1 LTPEREIV
9 VRNRNLSIGV
19 LLSAS
24 WLFVLLFFALFG
36 PLLPIPDTLFSFED
50 SLSVGVFSPGHILG
64 TDSNGYDMFAQLV
77 EGSRYSLLIAGIS
90 VIVGTVVGSIFGIL
104 AAFKRGIFDR
114 IANALFSVVLSIPN
128 LLLSITLI
136 AVFGTS
142 PDPSNPVPESRRLI
156 VVIVSLTIVIIP
168 IIGRIARSTAMSWS
182 SRDFVTAARSM
193 GMTDRQIIVR
203 HIVPT
208 VLPALLAIAFLA
220 IGVVIVAEGS
230 LSLLGAG
237 IGEKTTWGSMIAR
250 GRAEI
255 EYYPHILFVPIAA
268 VAFTVIACNRL
279 GDEVRRS
286 LDPREARL

>member
-1 LTPEREIV
+1 MTLEREIA
-9 VRNRNLSIGV
+9 VRNRYFPIGV
-19 LLSAS
+19 LLSAA
-24 WLFVLLFFALFG
+24 WLFILLFFALFG
-36 PLLPIPDTLFSFED
+36 PLLPIPETLFSFED

-90 VIVGTVVGSIFGIL
+90 VIVGSVIGSVIGIL

-114 IANALFSVVLSIPN
+114 FANAMFSVVLSIPN

-136 AVFGTS
+136 SVFGTS
-142 PDPSNPVPESRRLI
+142 PDPSNPVPPSRRLI

-203 HIVPT
+203 HIVPN

-279 GDEVRRS
+279 GDEIRRT

>member
-1 LTPEREIV
+1 M
-9 VRNRNLSIGV
+9 RNRNLSIGV

-24 WLFVLLFFALFG
+24 WLFILLFFALFG

-77 EGSRYSLLIAGIS
+77 EGSRYSLLIAGVS
-90 VIVGTVVGSIFGIL
+90 VIVGTIVGSIFGIL

-142 PDPSNPVPESRRLI
+142 PDPSNPVPPSRRLI

-168 IIGRIARSTAMSWS
+168 IIGRIARSTAMSWA

-203 HIVPT
+203 HIVPN

>member
-1 LTPEREIV
+1 M
-9 VRNRNLSIGV
+9 RNRNLSIGV

-24 WLFVLLFFALFG
+24 WLFILLFFALFG

-90 VIVGTVVGSIFGIL
+90 VVVGTVVGSIFGIL

-142 PDPSNPVPESRRLI
+142 PDPSNPVPPSRRLI

-168 IIGRIARSTAMSWS
+168 IIGRIARSTAMSWA

-203 HIVPT
+203 HIVPN

-255 EYYPHILFVPIAA
+255 EYYPHILFIPIAA

>member
-1 LTPEREIV
+1 M
-9 VRNRNLSIGV
+9 RNRNLSTGV

-24 WLFVLLFFALFG
+24 WLFILLFFALFG

-90 VIVGTVVGSIFGIL
+90 VVVGTVVGSIFGIL

-142 PDPSNPVPESRRLI
+142 PDPSNPVPPSRRLI

-168 IIGRIARSTAMSWS
+168 IIGRIARSTAMSWA

-203 HIVPT
+203 HIVPN

-255 EYYPHILFVPIAA
+255 EYYPHILFIPIAA

>member
-1 LTPEREIV
+1 MRS
-9 VRNRNLSIGV
+9 RNLSIGV

-50 SLSVGVFSPGHILG
+50 SLSVGVLSPGHILG

-77 EGSRYSLLIAGIS
+77 EGSRYSLLIAGMS
-90 VIVGTVVGSIFGIL
+90 VVVGTVVGSIFGIL

-114 IANALFSVVLSIPN
+114 FANALFSVVLSIPN

-142 PDPSNPVPESRRLI
+142 PDPSNPVPPSRRLI

-203 HIVPT
+203 HIVPN

-255 EYYPHILFVPIAA
+255 EYYPHILFIPIAA

>member
-1 LTPEREIV
+1 MTLEREIA
-9 VRNRNLSIGV
+9 VRNRYFPIGV
-19 LLSAS
+19 LLSAA
-24 WLFVLLFFALFG
+24 WLFILLFFALFG
-36 PLLPIPDTLFSFED
+36 PLLPIPETLFSFED

-90 VIVGTVVGSIFGIL
+90 VIIGSVIGSIFGIL
-104 AAFKRGIFDR
+104 AAFKRGNFDR
-114 IANALFSVVLSIPN
+114 IANAMFSVVLSIPN

-136 AVFGTS
+136 SVFGTS
-142 PDPSNPVPESRRLI
+142 PDPSNPVPPSRRLI

-203 HIVPT
+203 HIVPN

-220 IGVVIVAEGS
+220 VGVVIVAEGS

-279 GDEVRRS
+279 GDEIRRT

>member
-1 LTPEREIV
+1 M
-9 VRNRNLSIGV
+9 RNRNLSFGV

-24 WLFVLLFFALFG
+24 WLFILLFFALFG

-90 VIVGTVVGSIFGIL
+90 VVIGTVVGSIFGIL

-142 PDPSNPVPESRRLI
+142 PDPSNPVPPSRRLI
-156 VVIVSLTIVIIP
+156 VVIVSLTIVITP

-203 HIVPT
+203 HIVPN
-208 VLPALLAIAFLA
+208 VLPSLLAIAFLA

>member
-1 LTPEREIV
+1 M
-9 VRNRNLSIGV
+9 RNRNLSIGV

-90 VIVGTVVGSIFGIL
+90 VVVGTVVGSIFGIL

-142 PDPSNPVPESRRLI
+142 PDPSNPVPPSRRLI

-168 IIGRIARSTAMSWS
+168 IIGRIARSTAMSWA

-203 HIVPT
+203 HIVPN

>member
-1 LTPEREIV
+1 M
-9 VRNRNLSIGV
+9 RNRNFPIGV
-19 LLSAS
+19 LLSAA
-24 WLFVLLFFALFG
+24 WLFILLFFALFG
-36 PLLPIPDTLFSFED
+36 PLLPIPETLFSFED

-90 VIVGTVVGSIFGIL
+90 VIVGSVIGSVIGIL

-114 IANALFSVVLSIPN
+114 FANAMFSVVLSIPN

-136 AVFGTS
+136 SVFGTS
-142 PDPSNPVPESRRLI
+142 PDPSNPVPPSRRLI

-203 HIVPT
+203 HIVPN

-279 GDEVRRS
+279 GDEIRRT

>member
-1 LTPEREIV
+1 MRS
-9 VRNRNLSIGV
+9 RNLSIGV

-77 EGSRYSLLIAGIS
+77 EGSRYSLLIAGMS
-90 VIVGTVVGSIFGIL
+90 VVVGTVVGSIFGIL

-142 PDPSNPVPESRRLI
+142 PDPSNPVPPSRRLI

-203 HIVPT
+203 HIVPN

-255 EYYPHILFVPIAA
+255 EYYPHILFIPIAA

>member
-1 LTPEREIV
+1 MRS
-9 VRNRNLSIGV
+9 RNFPIGV
-19 LLSAS
+19 LLSTA
-24 WLFVLLFFALFG
+24 WLLTLLFFALFG

-90 VIVGTVVGSIFGIL
+90 VIIGSVIGSIFGIL
-104 AAFKRGIFDR
+104 AAFKRGNFDR
-114 IANALFSVVLSIPN
+114 IANAMFSVVLSIPN

-136 AVFGTS
+136 SVFGTS
-142 PDPSNPVPESRRLI
+142 PDPSNPVPPSRRLI

-203 HIVPT
+203 HIVPN

-220 IGVVIVAEGS
+220 VGVVIVAEGS

-279 GDEVRRS
+279 GDEIRRT

>member
-1 LTPEREIV
+1 
-9 VRNRNLSIGV
+9 
-19 LLSAS
+19 
-24 WLFVLLFFALFG
+24 
-36 PLLPIPDTLFSFED
+36 
-50 SLSVGVFSPGHILG
+50 VFSPGHILG

-90 VIVGTVVGSIFGIL
+90 VVIGTVVGSIFGIL

-142 PDPSNPVPESRRLI
+142 PDPSNPVPPSRRLI
-156 VVIVSLTIVIIP
+156 VVIVSLTIVITP

-203 HIVPT
+203 HIVPN

>member
-1 LTPEREIV
+1 LIQEREIV

-19 LLSAS
+19 LMSVS
-24 WLFVLLFFALFG
+24 WLFILLFFALFG

-136 AVFGTS
+136 AVFGSS
-142 PDPSNPVPESRRLI
+142 PDPSNPVPPSRRLI

-203 HIVPT
+203 HIVPN

>member
-9 VRNRNLSIGV
+9 VRSRNLSIGV

-77 EGSRYSLLIAGIS
+77 EGSRYSLLIAGMS
-90 VIVGTVVGSIFGIL
+90 VVVGTVVGSIFGIL

-142 PDPSNPVPESRRLI
+142 PDPSNPVPPSRRLI

-203 HIVPT
+203 HIVPN

-255 EYYPHILFVPIAA
+255 EYYPHILFIPIAA

>member
-1 LTPEREIV
+1 MRS
-9 VRNRNLSIGV
+9 RNFPIGV
-19 LLSAS
+19 LLSTA
-24 WLFVLLFFALFG
+24 WLLTLLFFALFG

-90 VIVGTVVGSIFGIL
+90 VIIGSVIGSIFGIL
-104 AAFKRGIFDR
+104 AAFKRGNFDR
-114 IANALFSVVLSIPN
+114 IANAMFSVVLSIPN

-136 AVFGTS
+136 SVFGTS
-142 PDPSNPVPESRRLI
+142 PDPSNPVPPSRRLI

-203 HIVPT
+203 HIVPN

-220 IGVVIVAEGS
+220 VGVVIVAEGS

-279 GDEVRRS
+279 GDEVRRT

>member
-1 LTPEREIV
+1 M
-9 VRNRNLSIGV
+9 RNRNFPIGV
-19 LLSAS
+19 LLSAA
-24 WLFVLLFFALFG
+24 WLFILLFFALFG
-36 PLLPIPDTLFSFED
+36 PLLPIPETLFSFED

-90 VIVGTVVGSIFGIL
+90 VIVGSVIGSVIGIL

-114 IANALFSVVLSIPN
+114 FANAMFSVVLSIPN

-136 AVFGTS
+136 SVFGTS
-142 PDPSNPVPESRRLI
+142 PDPSNPVPPSRRLI

-203 HIVPT
+203 HIVPN

-220 IGVVIVAEGS
+220 VGVVIVAEGS

-279 GDEVRRS
+279 GDEIRRT

>member
-1 LTPEREIV
+1 MTLEREIA
-9 VRNRNLSIGV
+9 VRNRNFPIGV
-19 LLSAS
+19 LLSAA
-24 WLFVLLFFALFG
+24 WLFILLFFALFG
-36 PLLPIPDTLFSFED
+36 PLLPIPETLFSFED

-90 VIVGTVVGSIFGIL
+90 VIVGSVIGSVIGIL

-114 IANALFSVVLSIPN
+114 FANAMFSVVLSIPN

-136 AVFGTS
+136 SVFGTS
-142 PDPSNPVPESRRLI
+142 PDPSNPVPPSRRLI

-203 HIVPT
+203 HIVPN

>member
-1 LTPEREIV
+1 VLKKQP
-9 VRNRNLSIGV
+9 LSVIF
-19 LLSAS
+19 AS
-24 WLFVLLFFALFG
+24 TWLVILLFFALFG
-36 PLLPIPDTLFSFED
+36 PFLPIPDTLYSFEN
-50 SLSVGVFSPGHILG
+50 SLSVGIFSHGHILG

-90 VIVGTVVGSIFGIL
+90 VTIGALIGSIIGIL
-104 AAFKRGIFDR
+104 GAFKRGIFDR

-142 PDPSNPVPESRRLI
+142 PDPSNPVPPSRRLI
-156 VVIVSLTIVIIP
+156 VVIVSLTIVIVP
-168 IIGRIARSTAMSWS
+168 ILGRIARSTAMSWS
-182 SRDFVTAARSM
+182 NRDFVTAARSM

-203 HIVPT
+203 HIVPN
-208 VLPALLAIAFLA
+208 VMPALMAIAFLA

-250 GRAEI
+250 GRSDI
-255 EYYPHILFVPIAA
+255 EYYPHILFVPIIA
-268 VAFTVIACNRL
+268 VALTVISTNRL
-279 GDEVRRS
+279 GDQVRRS

>member
-1 LTPEREIV
+1 LIHEREIV

-19 LLSAS
+19 LLSAA
-24 WLFVLLFFALFG
+24 WLFILLFFALFG

-136 AVFGTS
+136 AVFGSS
-142 PDPSNPVPESRRLI
+142 PDPSNPVPPSRRLI

-203 HIVPT
+203 HIVPN

>member
-1 LTPEREIV
+1 MTLEREIA
-9 VRNRNLSIGV
+9 VRNRNFPIGV
-19 LLSAS
+19 LLSAA
-24 WLFVLLFFALFG
+24 WLFILLFFALFG
-36 PLLPIPDTLFSFED
+36 PLLPIPETLFSFED

-90 VIVGTVVGSIFGIL
+90 VIVGSVIGSVIGIL

-114 IANALFSVVLSIPN
+114 FANAMFSVVLSIPN

-136 AVFGTS
+136 SVFGTS
-142 PDPSNPVPESRRLI
+142 PDPSNPVPPSRRLI

-203 HIVPT
+203 HIVPN

-279 GDEVRRS
+279 GDEIRRT

>member
-1 LTPEREIV
+1 M
-9 VRNRNLSIGV
+9 RNRNLSTGV

-24 WLFVLLFFALFG
+24 WLFILLFFALFG

-90 VIVGTVVGSIFGIL
+90 VVVGTVVGSIFGIL

-142 PDPSNPVPESRRLI
+142 PDPSNPVPPSRRLM

-203 HIVPT
+203 HIVPN

-255 EYYPHILFVPIAA
+255 EYYPHILFIPIAA

>member
-1 LTPEREIV
+1 
-9 VRNRNLSIGV
+9 VRSRNLSIGV

-77 EGSRYSLLIAGIS
+77 EGSRYSLLIAGMS
-90 VIVGTVVGSIFGIL
+90 VVVGTVVGSIFGIL

-142 PDPSNPVPESRRLI
+142 PDPSNPVPPSRRLI

-203 HIVPT
+203 HIVPN

-255 EYYPHILFVPIAA
+255 EYYPHILFIPIAA

>member
-1 LTPEREIV
+1 
-9 VRNRNLSIGV
+9 V
-19 LLSAS
+19 LKKQPISVIFAAA
-24 WLFVLLFFALFG
+24 WLAILLFFALFG
-36 PLLPIPDTLFSFED
+36 PFLPIPDTLHSFED
-50 SLSVGVFSPGHILG
+50 SLSVGIFSQGHILG

-90 VIVGTVVGSIFGIL
+90 VTIGALIGSIVGIL
-104 AAFKRGIFDR
+104 GAFKQGIFDR

-142 PDPSNPVPESRRLI
+142 PDPSNPVPPSRRLI
-156 VVIVSLTIVIIP
+156 VVIVSLTIVIVP
-168 IIGRIARSTAMSWS
+168 ILGRIARSTAISWS
-182 SRDFVTAARSM
+182 NRDFVTAARSM

-203 HIVPT
+203 HIVPN
-208 VLPALLAIAFLA
+208 VMPALMVIAFLA

-250 GRAEI
+250 GRSDI
-255 EYYPHILFVPIAA
+255 EYYPHILFVPIIA
-268 VAFTVIACNRL
+268 VALTVISCNRL
-279 GDEVRRS
+279 GDQVRRN